1 MNPDYPNVTI
11 LARTFFEEQQDW
23 SSAIE
28 LALDESFRLE
38 STEWFDVLIR
48 YVKNGHTVIKEFGYF
63 AKGLNLL
70 LVTLDSQRFE
80 ELAQALWNSYL
91 GTAKHMDWVI
101 VINQVISMMRPEEVQ
116 AWGKLSRLY
125 EESYFGLINGNY
137 LVKDIEGIIPQLLKN
152 WLKVCDS
159 VESWSSADV
168 LCWEEIFPRSIEAG
182 TIYKAENL
190 LLDLEHTST
199 SIEDVIVLAKDI
211 LAWAR
216 SKIYK
221 LQKH

>member
-48 YVKNGHTVIKEFGYF
+48 YVKNGQTVIKEPGYF
-63 AKGLNLL
+63 AKGLNL

-91 GTAKHMDWVI
+91 GTAKHMDL
-101 VINQVISMMRPEEVQ
+101 
-116 AWGKLSRLY
+116 GH
-125 EESYFGLINGNY
+125 
-137 LVKDIEGIIPQLLKN
+137 
-152 WLKVCDS
+152 C
-159 VESWSSADV
+159 
-168 LCWEEIFPRSIEAG
+168 
-182 TIYKAENL
+182 
-190 LLDLEHTST
+190 H
-199 SIEDVIVLAKDI
+199 
-211 LAWAR
+211 
-216 SKIYK
+216 
-221 LQKH
+221 